1 MATEEDQQSILSVGV
16 IGCARIA
23 KKNCTAANKAF
34 ASCAIKSIA
43 SRNAD
48 KASAFINE
56 VFAKSAQL
64 PTQIFTG
71 EDAYNDL
78 LESKIEAVYI
88 PLPTKMHDEYVI
100 RALCNKKHVLLEK
113 PVAVSAQAYRD
124 MLAVASKE
132 GKFLMDGTMFV
143 HAPRTRRIVK
153 SIPNPNRIHMNFT
166 FDGGAD
172 FLQNDIRVKKDG
184 DLLGCVGDLGWYCVR
199 MGLLVFSD
207 LNAEELRNG
216 LVKEVQVVNCE
227 VNEEGVPIDGDCMV
241 YFSDKRV
248 LSFHCSFKHPL
259 NQTVTIF
266 GTGCE
271 YTATVA
277 DAILPYKGENI
288 EISLSKQHMID
299 YDQICCPDE
308 MILKASNTNVQE
320 VCMWHNFAKW
330 AHKIDKESSH
340 SSADVDNER
349 WWGGDSDEVKEAND
363 IASYSLHTQIIIDGL
378 MQSIQKGGVRVP
390 L

>member
-1 MATEEDQQSILSVGV
+1 MATKEDEQILDVGV

-56 VFAKSAQL
+56 VFAKSAQR
-64 PTQIFTG
+64 PTLIFTG
-71 EDAYNDL
+71 EDAYKDL
-78 LESKIEAVYI
+78 LETKESCDAVYI
-88 PLPTKMHDEYVI
+88 PLPTKLHDEYVI
-100 RALCNKKHVLLEK
+100 KALCNKKHVLLEK

-184 DLLGCVGDLGWYCVR
+184 DLLGCVGDLGWYC
-199 MGLLVFSD
+199 GTTLYCS
-207 LNAEELRNG
+207 
-216 LVKEVQVVNCE
+216 
-227 VNEEGVPIDGDCMV
+227 
-241 YFSDKRV
+241 
-248 LSFHCSFKHPL
+248 LSIRYLCAL
-259 NQTVTIF
+259 TLTIF
-266 GTGCE
+266 WNA
-271 YTATVA
+271 Y
-277 DAILPYKGENI
+277 
-288 EISLSKQHMID
+288 ISSSDGITCLFRFECRRTSKRFS
-299 YDQICCPDE
+299 E
-308 MILKASNTNVQE
+308 GSASGQ
-320 VCMWHNFAKW
+320 
-330 AHKIDKESSH
+330 
-340 SSADVDNER
+340 
-349 WWGGDSDEVKEAND
+349 
-363 IASYSLHTQIIIDGL
+363 L
-378 MQSIQKGGVRVP
+378 
-390 L
+390 

>member
-1 MATEEDQQSILSVGV
+1 MCSNSHSS
-16 IGCARIA
+16 
-23 KKNCTAANKAF
+23 F
-34 ASCAIKSIA
+34 
-43 SRNAD
+43 
-48 KASAFINE
+48 
-56 VFAKSAQL
+56 
-64 PTQIFTG
+64 
-71 EDAYNDL
+71 
-78 LESKIEAVYI
+78 
-88 PLPTKMHDEYVI
+88 
-100 RALCNKKHVLLEK
+100 
-113 PVAVSAQAYRD
+113 
-124 MLAVASKE
+124 
-132 GKFLMDGTMFV
+132 GT
-143 HAPRTRRIVK
+143 PI
-153 SIPNPNRIHMNFT
+153 IH
-166 FDGGAD
+166 
-172 FLQNDIRVKKDG
+172 L
-184 DLLGCVGDLGWYCVR
+184 VR